1 MKTFRSKPSN
11 SDSVIISYL
20 TLRKIIGLL
29 GLCIVPVMIFGS
41 FILDHTTKVQA
52 SVSEYY
58 HTSMRDEFVGI
69 VCGISLFLLSHHGD
83 TWKDSLT
90 SKVAGIF
97 ALGIA
102 FFPTSATNDKSDIM
116 SILHFITSGIFFVI
130 LANMSIFLFT
140 KTPGKLTRKKKIR
153 NRIYKAC
160 GIIMII
166 SVAGI
171 PIVRIPSVH
180 ERIAFI
186 KPTLILET
194 FALVSFGISWVLKGE
209 FLLKDK

>member
-1 MKTFRSKPSN
+1 MSTFLPKPSKP
-11 SDSVIISYL
+11 DSVIISYI

-29 GLCIVPVMIFGS
+29 GICIVPVMILGS
-41 FILDHTTKVQA
+41 FILDHTTKIQA

-58 HTSMRDEFVGI
+58 HTSMRDELVGI
-69 VCGISLFLLSHHGD
+69 ICGISLFLLSHHGD
-83 TWKDSLT
+83 TWMDSLT
-90 SKVAGIF
+90 SKVAGLF

-116 SILHFITSGIFFVI
+116 SILHFIASGIFFVI
-130 LANMSIFLFT
+130 LAYMSFFLFT
-140 KTPGKLTRKKKIR
+140 KTHGKLTRKNKIR

-171 PIVRIPSVH
+171 PIVRIPSIH
-180 ERIAFI
+180 ESIAFI

-194 FALVSFGISWVLKGE
+194 FALLSFGISWGIKGE